1 MAIRLYALGE
11 SQEMA
16 TAADEVSVTRAF
28 DFDHPAPSI
37 EGIRAR
43 LAATPDFEAPGGNRP
58 SAISVLLNM
67 LEQRDRRAAEHAFR
81 VAELASMLGI
91 RLRLAPVEV
100 ARLRLAALLHDVGK
114 LSLPDDVLEKPGPL
128 TDEEWQRVRNHPEYA
143 FQMIASS
150 VHPVVAETVLK
161 HCERIDGKG
170 YPHGDSGEEIPVA
183 SRILLV
189 ADAYDAMLSP
199 RPYRMPFTI
208 GEAIANLQEGAGSQF
223 DAAVVAALVETADE
237 LGWAAA

>member
-1 MAIRLYALGE
+1 MADR
-11 SQEMA
+11 
-16 TAADEVSVTRAF
+16 F

-43 LAATPDFEAPGGNRP
+43 LAATPEFEERGVRRP
-58 SAISVLLNM
+58 SAISVLLNL

-81 VAELASMLGI
+81 VAELSSMLGI
-91 RLRLAPVEV
+91 RLKLAPVQV

-114 LSLPDDVLEKPGPL
+114 LSVPDEVLHKPGPL

-150 VHPVVAETVLK
+150 VHPEVAETVLK

-170 YPHGDSGEEIPVA
+170 YPNQHSGQEIPIQ

-199 RPYRMPFTI
+199 RPYRLPM
-208 GEAIANLQEGAGSQF
+208 AVDKALANIEEGAGSQF
-223 DAAVVAALVETADE
+223 DPEVTAALKAAIGEH
-237 LGWAAA
+237 GWDAA